1 MRVAIYGA
9 GGVGGYFGARL
20 VQSGADVAFVARGK
34 HLRAMQERG
43 LAVKSP
49 LGDANV
55 AVEASDDTAR
65 IGTVD
70 VVLVAV
76 KTWQLDDA
84 LAKIDPLLGDET
96 FVVPLQNGFEAAD
109 QIAARIGAA
118 RVVGGTCKIISH
130 LGEPGEIVHVGAT
143 PWIGFGERDG
153 VQSERTTALKKM
165 LKAAG
170 IAARLTNDI
179 ESEVWS
185 KLLFVASVGGV
196 GAVTRATIGEMRSVP
211 ETRAM
216 LERAM
221 AEIQSLAGA
230 RGIAVAD
237 DAVESAMGFVD
248 ALPPEGTSSLQ
259 RDIAAGRR
267 SELDAWSGAVVRLAR
282 EHDVKT
288 PTHDFIYAS
297 LLPQELRQRTSAGP
311 APRTSR

>member
-20 VQSGADVAFVARGK
+20 VQSGVDVAFVARGA
-34 HLRAMQERG
+34 HLRSMRSDG
-43 LAVKSP
+43 LSLRSP

-55 AVEASDDTAR
+55 PVEANDDTTAL
-65 IGTVD
+65 GPVD
-70 VVLVAV
+70 VVFLAV

-84 LAKIDPLLGDET
+84 LAKIDPLLGEAT
-96 FVVPLQNGFEAAD
+96 FVVPLQNGVEAAD
-109 QIAARIGAA
+109 QIAARVGAE

-153 VQSERTTALKKM
+153 TSSERTAELKKI

-170 IAARLTNDI
+170 IAARLSNDI
-179 ESEVWS
+179 EAEVWS

-196 GAVTRATIGEMRSVP
+196 GAVTRSTIGELRDVP
-211 ETRAM
+211 QTRAM

-221 AEIQSLAGA
+221 SEIHALARA
-230 RGIAVAD
+230 RDVAVAD
-237 DAVESAMGFVD
+237 DAVGSAMGFVD
-248 ALPPEGTSSLQ
+248 KLPAEGTSSLQ

-267 SELDAWSGAVVRLAR
+267 SELDAWTGAVVRLGRA
-282 EHDVKT
+282 HDVET

-297 LLPQELRQRTSAGP
+297 LLPRELNRSP
-311 APRTSR
+311 